1 MAFVLGLLQDVVR
14 IVFLRGSPERVYYT
28 QRLGRYSLLLAV
40 VASAAAQA
48 LYFQDTVVFVI
59 LRVFAEA
66 TMFMLM
72 MVLLTAKITRLRLA
86 KVLVVLVLISLLV
99 DSLLA
104 LLGVGLNLAG
114 IDQNLRVLPA
124 YLLAACAL
132 YGAASVV
139 AWGLSKPLLQGAGVM
154 GLYILAVLGLDMSFR
169 HLYQMMAGG

>member
-1 MAFVLGLLQDVVR
+1 MAFVLGLLRDVIR
-14 IVFLRGSPERVYYT
+14 IVFLRGSPERIYYT

-104 LLGVGLNLAG
+104 LLGIGLNLAG
-114 IDQNLRVLPA
+114 LEQNLRVAPA

-154 GLYILAVLGLDMSFR
+154 GLYVLAVLGLDMSFR